1 MLSHLWN
8 FRNIIRM
15 IQHQHGKRIRIG
27 STRTIGSGSEHSV
40 GIVLCVNGSS
50 LSKNR
55 LILIEWQEPI
65 GNLFKERM
73 VRQLVKLPQENIHA
87 LFHHFLGIDILSHL
101 YINSLAVIRHTDI
114 ICLIIILVADAIIS
128 QQILQIIISMLSNAV
143 LQGTYHSIG
152 NTISETICIF
162 LRQHFTLKGHGKLLL
177 NLKNQLWKFYFQ
189 LFTVLLF
196 ANSLWH
202 AG

>member
-1 MLSHLWN
+1 
-8 FRNIIRM
+8 
-15 IQHQHGKRIRIG
+15 
-27 STRTIGSGSEHSV
+27 
-40 GIVLCVNGSS
+40 
-50 LSKNR
+50 
-55 LILIEWQEPI
+55 
-65 GNLFKERM
+65 
-73 VRQLVKLPQENIHA
+73 
-87 LFHHFLGIDILSHL
+87 
-101 YINSLAVIRHTDI
+101 
-114 ICLIIILVADAIIS
+114 
-128 QQILQIIISMLSNAV
+128 MLSNAV

>member
-1 MLSHLWN
+1 
-8 FRNIIRM
+8 
-15 IQHQHGKRIRIG
+15 
-27 STRTIGSGSEHSV
+27 
-40 GIVLCVNGSS
+40 
-50 LSKNR
+50 
-55 LILIEWQEPI
+55 
-65 GNLFKERM
+65 M
-73 VRQLVKLPQENIHA
+73 VRQLVKLTQENIHA
-87 LFHHFLGIDILSHL
+87 LFHHFLGIDILIHL

-143 LQGTYHSIG
+143 LQGTY
-152 NTISETICIF
+152 TISETICIF